1 MLSTMRSAAKWIWIF
16 IVIFF
21 VVGFLLL
28 DTSGILG
35 TSAITPATSVA
46 TVNGRDILYTA
57 WVSRVQQASQQESE
71 RAGRALTLDETRRI
85 EQRVLDQMI
94 DEVLLEQEYRRRG
107 IRLSVNEIQQAAR
120 YMPPPE
126 VQQSPEFQI
135 DGRFNMDKYLRFL
148 SSPMAKERGIL
159 KSLEMYYRAELPKQK
174 LFDQVAA
181 DVYVTDEQMW
191 QAWQD
196 VHDTAQVSY
205 VAFTPDASKDSS
217 LLVSDE
223 EIRAHYEA
231 HKKEFDRP
239 GRAQVSLL
247 TIRRLIT
254 AADTAAAK
262 AKAESLRREIVGGAK
277 FEDVAKRESADS
289 VSAEQGGALPRGT
302 KGQFVPAF
310 ENAAAALRVGQISE
324 PVLTQFGYHIIK
336 LDEKKGDTL
345 AIRHILLRIQ
355 QSDSAAVRTDR
366 VADSLQTLAGGS
378 DSQHFMDA
386 AKKLG
391 IAPVQALAFEGEP
404 LTVQGRYVASASAWA
419 FSGAKAGETSEL
431 LDSEDAY
438 TLARLDT
445 LIPGG
450 IPSLEDARDEIRN
463 RLLRDKRV
471 EAMVPA
477 ARALASAA
485 VSSTLEA
492 AAKAAGR
499 VVVKSEPINRVEF
512 VPGFGQGNRAIGAA
526 FGLPVGT
533 ISEPIAT
540 NDAVYV
546 LRVDRRVNA
555 SREEWAK
562 QKTLQRMLLSQ
573 SARQE
578 RLQQFLLDLRTSAII
593 KDRRRELTA
602 AGRRAT
608 S

>member
-1 MLSTMRSAAKWIWIF
+1 MRSAAKWIWIF